1 MKLSDLLKALA
12 FNTALNVT
20 LVDSE
25 EAELITFNAVG
36 YKAVESELGKKKV
49 KKVKVTSATTVMIV
63 LDEEEVTEEPTT
75 NTDPEPTST
84 TDPEPTNTD
93 PIDPEPTGGD

>member
-12 FNTALNVT
+12 YNTTLNIT

-25 EAELITFNAVG
+25 EVELITFNAVG

-49 KKVKVTSATTVMIV
+49 KKVKVTSATTLTIV
-63 LDEEEVTEEPTT
+63 LDEEEVSEESTNTDQENQTTDPETT
-75 NTDPEPTST
+75 NTDPT
-84 TDPEPTNTD
+84 
-93 PIDPEPTGGD
+93 DPEPTGGD